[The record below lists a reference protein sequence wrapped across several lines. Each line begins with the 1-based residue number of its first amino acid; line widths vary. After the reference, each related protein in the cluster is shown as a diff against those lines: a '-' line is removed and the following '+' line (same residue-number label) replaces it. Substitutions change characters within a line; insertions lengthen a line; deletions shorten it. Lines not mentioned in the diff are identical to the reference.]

1 MMNPISDLSTDCLAL
16 LQRHNLLRSLTERQ
30 VIAAAVEGI
39 DLSAD
44 EKSQA
49 RSVFKQQRQLSN
61 EEALRA
67 FCRRFGLSTEDLE
80 GLIELPVKIEK
91 HCHEHFCRKAE
102 AHFLSRKDSLDR
114 VVYSL
119 LRVKEFP
126 LAREL
131 YFRIAAGEGNFADL
145 AATYAEGPEKN
156 TKGIVGPVPI
166 TKAHPHLAERLRTS
180 TPGKLLQPFRIE
192 SWWLVARLES
202 YKPASFD
209 EATAQ
214 QMRKELFDLWVNEE
228 VNNWMQAI
236 QPETQELDLPSTS
249 GHNDGPSQPNSGTE
263 DPERRAQ

>member
-1 MMNPISDLSTDCLAL
+1 MNSISGLSTDCLAL
-16 LQRHNLLRSLTERQ
+16 LQRHNLLRSLAERQ

-39 DLSAD
+39 VLSAD

-49 RSVFKQQRQLSN
+49 RSVFQQQRQLSN
-61 EEALRA
+61 EEALQA
-67 FCRRFGLSTEDLE
+67 FASRFGLGAADLE
-80 GLIELPVKIEK
+80 GLIEQPIKIEK
-91 HCHEHFCRKAE
+91 HCSEHFSSKAE

-119 LRVKEFP
+119 LRVKELP

-166 TKAHPHLAERLRTS
+166 TNAHPHLAERLRTS
-180 TPGKLLQPFRIE
+180 SPGKLLEPFRIE

-202 YKPASFD
+202 YTPASFD
-209 EATAQ
+209 NATAR
-214 QMRKELFDLWVNEE
+214 QMSRELFDRWVNEE
-228 VNNWMQAI
+228 VDSWIQTI
-236 QPETQELDLPSTS
+236 QPATSKLDLPSPS
-249 GHNDGPSQPNSGTE
+249 GHNDESLHPNSGSE
-263 DPERRAQ
+263 DPESRAQ